1 MITISGRSA
10 SKGIATGKLFVIKKG
25 KYEINKETVSDSNM
39 EMDRFAVAKKETVA
53 QFLQMADNLGSDFLM
68 DEKLIFET
76 YAELVEDVLFSS
88 YVEDVISSEKI
99 TAEYAVCKAGDYFAN
114 LIQNGNDEYI
124 KDRALDI
131 YDVVNQILRSL
142 SAYSSVNDIEDINK
156 RIAEESEKVV
166 LVLENLS
173 PSEMIQIKKENV
185 AGFCVKEGSINDHTA
200 ILARSKGIP
209 AIFGYE
215 CETFDDYDGLMAH
228 LDGDKGI
235 LKVFSNEEE
244 WLMGTGED
252 GENSRLMG
260 TGEDGEKSRLM
271 GTGEDNENNRLM
283 GTGENGENSRLM
295 GTGDVN
301 ENSRL
306 MGTGDVGNYVDG
318 KNVRV
323 MCNIE
328 SPCDLDEVIKNGG
341 DGIGLFRT
349 EYIFLESDEFPSEE
363 KQFEIYKKIAEG
375 MSGKPVIIRTLDL
388 GADKNTNYVSCD
400 KQVNPAMGI
409 RGIRYCLENPE
420 IFKTQ
425 LRALYRASAYGN
437 ISIMFP
443 MITSVWEILE
453 SKRICCE
460 VIEELCKENI
470 PFMQNVEL
478 GIMIETPAA
487 VLIADELAGHVDFFS
502 IGTNDLTQ
510 YTLACDRQN
519 QMVERFFDNNHP
531 ALFKEIK
538 MVCDAAHRNG
548 ISVSMCGEMAADGSA
563 LQKLLEYGISEL
575 SVSPRNVP
583 NMKEI
588 LMGTGVR

>member
-1 MITISGRSA
+1 MITISGKSA

-39 EMDRFAVAKKETVA
+39 EMDRFAMAKKETVA

-235 LKVFSNEEE
+235 LTVFSNEEE

-252 GENSRLMG
+252 
-260 TGEDGEKSRLM
+260 D
-271 GTGEDNENNRLM
+271 
-283 GTGENGENSRLM
+283 
-295 GTGDVN
+295 

-548 ISVSMCGEMAADGSA
+548 IRVGMCGEMAADGSS
-563 LQKLLEYGISEL
+563 LPKLLEYGISEL

-583 NMKEI
+583 NLKEI